1 MANQLL
7 TISDIT
13 NEGLMVLEN
22 ELTLTDKINREYSD
36 RYAVAG
42 AKIGYTE
49 NIRMP
54 ARVTVSGGPALAVQ
68 DFVENSVPVTLT
80 NQAHTD
86 TQFQTSDLLL
96 SMDMF
101 KTRVLKPQIAALAN
115 SVDSYVATYM
125 KNYTANV
132 VGTPGTSPT
141 AITPFLTAGSVLDT
155 EPAPRDGQRYA
166 VVDQFTQAS
175 MIGGQ
180 TTLFN
185 PQALIGEQY
194 KKGILGKQ
202 IAGFDFYMDQ
212 NIVTQTYGN
221 WTTGSSVKYSTSGTS
236 SALLTSGWARSGTLY
251 LTGFTNA
258 TSTVNVGDTFTIA
271 GVYMANAQNRAGTKQ
286 LRTFTVIPP
295 AGTPSNGTFTATKD
309 VFGNTVGGTYNA
321 DSSGNLQ
328 VTVSVCIISA
338 GQFQNVGAAPAN
350 NAVVTPTATSSS
362 AALGSPQALTF
373 HRDAFT
379 FVSADLPIVGGVD
392 QCARA
397 SDSQVGISMRIT
409 RQYMIGNDALPTRI
423 DILYGVGAL
432 YPEFASRVAC

>member
-13 NEGLMVLEN
+13 NEGLMVMEN
-22 ELTLTDKINREYSD
+22 EITLTDKINREYSD

-49 NIRMP
+49 NVRRP
-54 ARVTVSGGPALAVQ
+54 ARFQVSGGPALSVQ
-68 DFVENSVPVTLT
+68 DFVESSVPVTLT
-80 NQAHTD
+80 NQAHVD

-115 SVDSYVATYM
+115 SIDSYVATYM
-125 KNYTANV
+125 KNYTANA

-141 AITPFLTAGSVLDT
+141 SISPFLTAGSVLDT
-155 EPAPRDGQRYA
+155 EPVPRDGYRYA
-166 VVDQFTQAS
+166 VVDQFTQAA

-185 PQALIGEQY
+185 PQALIGDQY
-194 KKGILGKQ
+194 RKGILGKQ

-212 NIVTQTYGN
+212 NIVTQTFGN
-221 WTTGSSVKYSTSGTS
+221 WTTGSNVVYSNSGTS
-236 SALLTSGWARSGTLY
+236 SALLTSGWANSGTLY
-251 LTGFTNA
+251 LSGFTG
-258 TSTVNVGDTFTIA
+258 TSSTVNVGDTFTIA
-271 GVYMANAQNRAGTKQ
+271 GVYMANAQNRNATKQ

-295 AGTPSNGTFTATKD
+295 VGTPSNGTFTPITD
-309 VFGNTVGGTYNA
+309 VFGNVVGGTYNA

-328 VTVSVCIISA
+328 LTVTVAIISG
-338 GQFQNVGAAPAN
+338 GQFQNVGAAPSN
-350 NAVVTPTATSSS
+350 NAHVTPTATSST
-362 AALGSPQALTF
+362 AALGSPQSLAF

-392 QCARA
+392 ECARA
-397 SDSQVGISMRIT
+397 ADSEVGISMRIT

-423 DILYGVGAL
+423 DVLYGVGAL
-432 YPEFASRVAC
+432 YNEFACRVHC